1 MKKTDKRLLTN
12 KEKDL
17 LSIPDDLRSDAVFLS
32 AYGYKPKEHFADHRE
47 DPAVRI
53 IARHLRMAADEIERL
68 RGKDKQDGFRTQSH

>member
-1 MKKTDKRLLTN
+1 MKDRRYLTN
-12 KEKDL
+12 AEKDS
-17 LSIPDDLRSDAVFLS
+17 LSLPDELRSDAVFLS
-32 AYGYKPKEHFADHRE
+32 AYGYKPKDHFADHRE

>member
-1 MKKTDKRLLTN
+1 MKMKDRRYLTN
-12 KEKDL
+12 AEKDS
-17 LSIPDDLRSDAVFLS
+17 LSLPDELRSDAVFLS

-68 RGKDKQDGFRTQSH
+68 RGKDVEDV